1 MKCNKIYNYKTLLK
15 ILLPT
20 EMKTI
25 ETLHPKLVEIYFEIL
40 GEVKI
45 ILDLGCGNGSIGKFK
60 PNLSI
65 EVVGIDI
72 DINLLKEASKF
83 EDVLLYDLEKGN
95 LPFPNN
101 YFDGIIAKD
110 ILEHVYNPSL
120 IMTEMYRI
128 LKPNKKAII
137 SVPMAKPNIVW
148 DDYTHIRGFTKKA
161 IIKMVRDHHFEL
173 ISLSPTGGIP
183 GFGVLNLNKLEFKIF
198 RIPGFS
204 RFAKC
209 HQVVIKKHNEM

>member
-1 MKCNKIYNYKTLLK
+1 MNNL
-15 ILLPT
+15 ILLNKLVGRK
-20 EMKTI
+20 MKTI
-25 ETLHPKLVEIYFEIL
+25 DTLDKKLVEIYFEIL

-60 PNLSI
+60 PNSQI
-65 EVVGIDI
+65 KVIGIDK
-72 DINLLKEASKF
+72 DINLLKEAAKF
-83 EDVLLYDLEKGN
+83 EEVISYDLGKGN
-95 LPFPNN
+95 LPFPND

-120 IMTEMYRI
+120 IMTEMHRI

-137 SVPMAKPNIVW
+137 SVPMAKPSIVW

>member
-1 MKCNKIYNYKTLLK
+1 MNNL
-15 ILLPT
+15 ILLNKLVGRK
-20 EMKTI
+20 MKTI
-25 ETLHPKLVEIYFEIL
+25 DTLDKKLVEIYFEIL

-60 PNLSI
+60 PNSQI
-65 EVVGIDI
+65 KVIGIDK
-72 DINLLKEASKF
+72 DINLLKEAAKF
-83 EDVLLYDLEKGN
+83 EEVISYDLGKGN
-95 LPFPNN
+95 LPFPND

-120 IMTEMYRI
+120 IMTEMHRI

-137 SVPMAKPNIVW
+137 SVPMAKPSIVW

-161 IIKMVRDHHFEL
+161 IIKMVRDHNFEL
-173 ISLSPTGGIP
+173 ISIAPIGNIP
-183 GFGVLNLNKLEFKIF
+183 GFGVLNLNKLTPIVF

-204 RFAKC
+204 RFAIC
-209 HQVVIKKHNEM
+209 HQVVVKKQIGGK

>member
-1 MKCNKIYNYKTLLK
+1 
-15 ILLPT
+15 
-20 EMKTI
+20 MKTM
-25 ETLHPKLVEIYFEIL
+25 ETLHPKLVEKYFEIL

-60 PNLSI
+60 RNSSI
-65 EVVGIDI
+65 EIIGIDI

-83 EDVLLYDLEKGN
+83 ENVLLYDLEKDN
-95 LPFPNN
+95 LPFPSN

-120 IMTEMYRI
+120 IMTEIYRI
-128 LKPNKKAII
+128 LKPDKKAIL
-137 SVPMAKPNIVW
+137 SVPMAKPSIVW

-161 IIKMVRDHHFEL
+161 IIKMVKDHNFEL
-173 ISLSPTGGIP
+173 ISISSVGSIP
-183 GFGVLNLNKLEFKIF
+183 GFGVLNLNNFIPIVF
-198 RIPGFS
+198 RIPGIS

-209 HQVVIKKHNEM
+209 YQVVIKK